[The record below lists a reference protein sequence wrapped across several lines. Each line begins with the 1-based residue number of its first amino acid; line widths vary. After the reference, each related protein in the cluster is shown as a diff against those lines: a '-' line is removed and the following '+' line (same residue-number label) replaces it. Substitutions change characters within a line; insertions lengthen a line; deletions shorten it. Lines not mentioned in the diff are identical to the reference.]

1 LSREVER
8 IEALGLRKARQANA
22 TLYVT
27 TLAINAL
34 QFAKAQQ
41 IARVIGAILRRFHG
55 DFFILAREC
64 GKLQGLEVIAEQH
77 LGRNDHRR
85 WGLL

>member
-1 LSREVER
+1 MREGLVWIGNWGDGER
-8 IEALGLRKARQANA
+8 STELEEFLLRPAATVGL
-22 TLYVT
+22 
-27 TLAINAL
+27 
-34 QFAKAQQ
+34 FAKAQQ

-64 GKLQGLEVIAEQH
+64 GKLQGLEVIAQQH
-77 LGRNDHRR
+77 LGRNDRRR